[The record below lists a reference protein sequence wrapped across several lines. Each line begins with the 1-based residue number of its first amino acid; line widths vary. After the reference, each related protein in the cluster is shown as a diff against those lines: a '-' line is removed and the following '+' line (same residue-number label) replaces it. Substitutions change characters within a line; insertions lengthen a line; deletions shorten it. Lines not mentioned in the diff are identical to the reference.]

1 MGNSIKKRGQN
12 FIKRFS
18 RASLKASKEGKEH
31 IKENLIGRI
40 SHIEDIRLLIF
51 EWALLV
57 IALIMLSA
65 TQAIWFA
72 DSYSESVFS
81 DGGIY
86 TEATLGN
93 VNSLNPLFATTDS
106 EKVLSRLMFA
116 TLSAIDYSG
125 HPGIGLAESI
135 MPSNN
140 GQTWIV
146 KLREGLMWSDGTPIT
161 NEDVLFTI
169 DLIKNVK
176 VIQESECSCLTP
188 DNIPVKM
195 LERYIMSMSGIIV
208 IINLLVIKYLI

>member
-18 RASLKASKEGKEH
+18 RASLKASEESKEH

-40 SHIEDIRLLIF
+40 PHIEDIRLLIF

-57 IALIMLSA
+57 IALIMLSI

-93 VNSLNPLFATTDS
+93 VNSLNAS
-106 EKVLSRLMFA
+106 VAAGVLMYEVVR
-116 TLSAIDYSG
+116 
-125 HPGIGLAESI
+125 
-135 MPSNN
+135 
-140 GQTWIV
+140 
-146 KLREGLMWSDGTPIT
+146 KRKT
-161 NEDVLFTI
+161 N
-169 DLIKNVK
+169 
-176 VIQESECSCLTP
+176 
-188 DNIPVKM
+188 
-195 LERYIMSMSGIIV
+195 
-208 IINLLVIKYLI
+208 